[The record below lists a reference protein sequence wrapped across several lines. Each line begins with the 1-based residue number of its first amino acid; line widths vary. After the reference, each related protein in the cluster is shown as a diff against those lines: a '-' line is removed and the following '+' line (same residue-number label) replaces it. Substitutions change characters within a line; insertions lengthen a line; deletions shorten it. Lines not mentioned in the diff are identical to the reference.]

1 MAKPTKPNGD
11 QPGKVKIR
19 VIEFEV
25 EGSDATMQESLKS
38 ITAALNRG
46 MTASPPPARTVRYV
60 PPSTAPQ
67 LDGADLGDA
76 DEEAADSVVEDAEEV
91 RAPAAA
97 KKPTAPR
104 KLPTPKVI
112 EVNFND
118 ASPTLKAFAAEKKPD
133 SDLKKYLVIA
143 YWFKHSKSITDLTA
157 DHFFTAYR
165 HLGWTVPRD
174 PGMPIRDLRHK
185 KRTQFG
191 GGKERGTCVINHVGE
206 EVVLQMGKD
215 D

>member
-1 MAKPTKPNGD
+1 MAKPMKPSGD

-46 MTASPPPARTVRYV
+46 MTATPPPTRAVRYV
-60 PPSTAPQ
+60 QPPAAPQ
-67 LDGADLGDA
+67 LDGADGGDAEEDAAVSGVEDA
-76 DEEAADSVVEDAEEV
+76 DEMAAS
-91 RAPAAA
+91 PPT
-97 KKPTAPR
+97 KKSSAPR
-104 KLPTPKVI
+104 KLPTPKV
-112 EVNFND
+112 VDVSFND
-118 ASPTLKAFAAEKKPD
+118 ASPTLKEFVAEKKPD
-133 SDLKKYLVIA
+133 NDLRKYLVIA
-143 YWFKHSKSITDLTA
+143 YWYKHHKSIGDLTV

-165 HLGWTVPRD
+165 HLGWAVPRD

-215 D
+215 A

>member
-1 MAKPTKPNGD
+1 MVKPTKPNGD

-46 MTASPPPARTVRYV
+46 MTASPPPARNVRYV
-60 PPSTAPQ
+60 PPPAVSQ
-67 LDGADLGDA
+67 LDGADHGEADA
-76 DEEAADSVVEDAEEV
+76 EAAESAVEDAQEV
-91 RAPAAA
+91 RAPAVAR
-97 KKPTAPR
+97 KTTTPR

-112 EVNFND
+112 EVSFSD
-118 ASPTLKAFAAEKKPD
+118 VSPTLKSFAAEKKPEN
-133 SDLKKYLVIA
+133 DLKRYLVVA
-143 YWFKHSKSITDLTA
+143 YWFKHFKSITDLTA

-165 HLGWTVPRD
+165 HLGWVVPRD
-174 PGMPIRDLRHK
+174 PGAPIRDLRHK

-206 EVVLQMGKD
+206 EVVLSMGKD